1 MRDRNACRHN
11 ARTPIPTGTCIC
23 LPYPVVV
30 IHILAAITFGC
41 IIAIMKGSTM
51 IVISGPDHCIMM
63 RLIML
68 IYYLGVLNRALRIC
82 AFIVFN
88 GFNQMHRIGIRCVII
103 ADPCTIRTDVFTAYG
118 ERLHG
123 NHCETQHH
131 NKEKR
136 NELFHVISSLWL
148 EFAALSQGGV
158 ATFSH

>member
-1 MRDRNACRHN
+1 MLAIPRCCNSYTCSYNIWVHNSNNEGIHYDSDLRSRPLHYDATHN
-11 ARTPIPTGTCIC
+11 ADLLPRCTQSGT
-23 LPYPVVV
+23 
-30 IHILAAITFGC
+30 
-41 IIAIMKGSTM
+41 S
-51 IVISGPDHCIMM
+51 
-63 RLIML
+63 
-68 IYYLGVLNRALRIC
+68 RIC

-123 NHCETQHH
+123 NHCETQHR

-136 NELFHVISSLWL
+136 NELFHVITSLWL
-148 EFAALSQGGV
+148 DFAALSQGGF